1 MAGYD
6 AETGRALY
14 GDARIVQSIRRLAR
28 TQRDLVM
35 RRHLECNLHDFV
47 DAPGNDLY
55 RELACAALTIAIHEG
70 EPRADLYQVK
80 MVAPDAATDEDAI
93 ILVADGQNVLVIGA
107 ISRETGKPLNFNELV
122 S

>member
-6 AETGRALY
+6 AETGKPLH

-35 RRHLECNLHDFV
+35 RRHLECRLHEFV
-47 DAPGNDLY
+47 DRPGDEVN
-55 RELACAALTIAIHEG
+55 RHLACAALTIAIHEG
-70 EPRADLYQVK
+70 EKRAHLRQLK
-80 MVAPDAATDEDAI
+80 IVAPDALTEEDAI
-93 ILVADGQNVLVIGA
+93 VLVADGQNVLVIDA
-107 ISRETGKPLNFNELV
+107 ISRETGKQLNFNELI